1 MVSYTS
7 YRYVNPGVSPRG
19 LPRSHNPDAPVGRE
33 RRKTLSEK
41 LLTYLVE
48 HNLLTQQ
55 QADQLRKESAENKKS
70 IRELLAE
77 SGAVTEEII
86 EQIKE

>member
-1 MVSYTS
+1 M
-7 YRYVNPGVSPRG
+7 
-19 LPRSHNPDAPVGRE
+19 
-33 RRKTLSEK
+33 SEK